1 MLESIC
7 LANCSGA
14 GMMEHTDAGRYMT
27 PSDMYQFGKVL
38 EEFDSLLV
46 SVEGKDFVT
55 KLKGKKM
62 GAKKAL
68 EHA

>member
-1 MLESIC
+1 
-7 LANCSGA
+7 
-14 GMMEHTDAGRYMT
+14 MMEHTDAGRYMT